1 MVIPPVV
8 QSAEEWGEVPGAVV
22 RVQREGGFLP
32 DGYTTVISRVI
43 RRDITSKKMWWRGYR
58 GPSGLRHD
66 PSGRPLDIL
75 LIGK

>member
-8 QSAEEWGEVPGAVV
+8 QSAEEWGEVPGAAV

-43 RRDITSKKMWWRGYR
+43 RRDITSKRTWWHGDR
-58 GPSGLRHD
+58 GPSGLRHAPD
-66 PSGRPLDIL
+66 GYPLDIL